1 MSNLAELM
9 LNLPGGGQR
18 KFLFRADSVGDAG
31 VVDQIFRAADYQIH
45 PDARFQTLTRY
56 ATAQAA
62 DGKRPLVID
71 AGANIGASSVYFA
84 LQYPT
89 GQVVAVEPEKGNA
102 DLLRRNTEGLDI
114 VVREAALGAEP
125 GTAFLSDPGHSDWG
139 FRVGESGTVP
149 VAVVSVREILAEAEA
164 ARLFPLICKI
174 DIEGGEAALFAKNT
188 EWVDR
193 FALIVIELHDW
204 LFPGDGNSR
213 NFLRA
218 LASYDFDVLF
228 RGENVFAFNNRL
240 LAEAPATRPRAA
252 VNTAPVLIRKDPSV
266 VCAPDQGMGDSV
278 RSILRLISPMDVVGG
293 TLVRKGCQN
302 DGGYIMLDSGLHG
315 AVAYSLGIAGDVS
328 WDLDMA
334 HLGCQIYQYDHTIEA
349 LPVSNPAFHWFRIG
363 IAAQDSPDGTMC
375 TLDTLIQRNDH
386 VGRNDLVLKM
396 DIEGA
401 EWDLFEAM
409 PDSTLRQFS
418 QIVMEMHH
426 FAGAGGHPSGPFFYK
441 KFEAILRKLDATHQ
455 VVHVHANNNGG
466 LGIIGGTIVHD
477 LLELTYVRR
486 SDHQFEECRRVF
498 PTPID
503 MPNVTS
509 APDYYLGPL
518 GALRA
523 AR

>member
-1 MSNLAELM
+1 MSNLSELM

-18 KFLFRADSVGDAG
+18 KFVFRADSVGDAG

-45 PDARFQTLTRY
+45 PDTRFQSLLRY
-56 ATAQAA
+56 ATAQVAG
-62 DGKRPLVID
+62 GKRPLVID

-84 LQYPT
+84 LQYPS
-89 GQVVAVEPEKGNA
+89 GRIVAVEPEKGNA

-139 FRVGESGTVP
+139 FRVGQTGAVP
-149 VAVVSVREILAEAEA
+149 VAVVSVPEILAEAEA
-164 ARLFPLICKI
+164 QQLFPLICKI
-174 DIEGGEAALFAKNT
+174 DIEGGEASLFAKNF

-204 LFPGDGNSR
+204 LFPGEGNSQ
-213 NFLRA
+213 NFRQA
-218 LASYDFDVLF
+218 LGSYDFDFLY

-240 LAEAPATRPRAA
+240 LAEVPRVRKTA
-252 VNTAPVLIRKDPSV
+252 APVLLRRDPSV
-266 VCAPDQGMGDSV
+266 ICTPDQGMGESV

-302 DGGYIMLDSGLHG
+302 DGGYIMLDSGLRG

-328 WDLDMA
+328 WDLEMA
-334 HLGCQIYQYDHTIEA
+334 DLGCQIYQYDHTIEA
-349 LPVSNPAFHWFRIG
+349 LPVSHPAFHWFRIG
-363 IAAQDSPDGTMC
+363 IAAQDSADGVMC
-375 TLDTLIQRNDH
+375 TLDTLIQRNGH
-386 VGRNDLVLKM
+386 AGRNDLVLKM

-426 FAGAGGHPSGPFFYK
+426 FAGAGGHPSGPLFYK

-466 LGIIGGTIVHD
+466 LGIIGGAIIYD